1 MRTGCF
7 PVYIIIFIHRMVSSC
22 VGKTGSKLGPMT
34 QPYLPRLDHKFW
46 NFTWILSSSSVFSFL
61 SLDSCFG
68 NVLMRNLVTAVA
80 FSEAVSTSSSSASPS
95 SSSSS
100 SSVSS
105 MLSYRMLANTK
116 LAFFPFFRSRPLYN
130 TVVATRQGGL
140 FFSAFAIQLWLLD
153 RSSIHMLIHMSSTI
167 GS

>member
-1 MRTGCF
+1 
-7 PVYIIIFIHRMVSSC
+7 MVSSC
-22 VGKTGSKLGPMT
+22 VGKAGSKLGPMT

-80 FSEAVSTSSSSASPS
+80 FSDAVSTSSSSASPS

-100 SSVSS
+100 SVSS
-105 MLSYRMLANTK
+105 MLSYRVLANTQ
-116 LAFFPFFRSRPLYN
+116 LAFFPF
-130 TVVATRQGGL
+130 T
-140 FFSAFAIQLWLLD
+140 IQ
-153 RSSIHMLIHMSSTI
+153 
-167 GS
+167 